1 MSSLPEAIATHA
13 TNVAIMTVRHVVL
26 GKFVESATTEQK
38 NTMFENL
45 RALPG
50 KIPQILSLV
59 VGEDLELSDGNHGF
73 ALNVEFASGDDYK
86 VYATHPAHVE
96 VITNNIKPILL
107 PGSRTAVQ
115 FIVPDGA
122 TTSSDSDSKR
132 AKK

>member
-1 MSSLPEAIATHA
+1 
-13 TNVAIMTVRHVVL
+13 MTVRHVVL
-26 GKFVESATTEQK
+26 GRFVEGATTEQK

-45 RALPG
+45 RALPA

-59 VGEDLELSDGNHGF
+59 VGEGLGLAEGNHGF
-73 ALNVEFASGDDYK
+73 ALNVEFTSGDDFK

-115 FIVPDGA
+115 FIVPD
-122 TTSSDSDSKR
+122 DNDSKR
-132 AKK
+132 TKK